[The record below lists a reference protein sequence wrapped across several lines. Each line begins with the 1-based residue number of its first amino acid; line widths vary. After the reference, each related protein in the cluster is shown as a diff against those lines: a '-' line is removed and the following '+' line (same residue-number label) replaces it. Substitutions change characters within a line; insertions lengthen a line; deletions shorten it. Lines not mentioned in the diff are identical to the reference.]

1 MVVRRGF
8 KAWCE
13 KVAADARTQQGLVAS
28 APLSARSVA
37 ERHGVVVLSVAE
49 IPNLDEACLRQLTEV
64 DSASWSAA
72 TIIHPR
78 AKLIIYNCAHTEGRQ
93 SSSIMHEMAHIICG
107 HEAAK
112 AEYLPGGLMMLKA
125 YDKEQ
130 EEEADLLAATLLLPR
145 VALVSILSSG
155 SAIEDAA
162 RHYSVSVDLLK
173 MRLQRAGVYMQFKR
187 RRYQ

>member
-13 KVAADARTQQGLVAS
+13 RAAANMRALHGLAVTAPLPAKLVAGQQGVLVL
-28 APLSARSVA
+28 PIT
-37 ERHGVVVLSVAE
+37 E
-49 IPNLDEACLRQLTEV
+49 IPNLSGACIRQLTQV
-64 DSASWSAA
+64 DPASWSAA
-72 TIIHPR
+72 TIISPK
-78 AKLIIYNCAHTEGRQ
+78 AKLIIYNPAHTYGRQ
-93 SSSIMHEMAHIICG
+93 SNSIMHEMAHIICG

-112 AEYLPGGLMMLKA
+112 TEFLPNGIMMLKA
-125 YDKEQ
+125 YDKVQ

-155 SAIEDAA
+155 SQIEEAA
-162 RHYSVSVDLLK
+162 AQYGVSVELLK

-187 RRYQ
+187 RRS